1 MRKCSYLVEE
11 VINFERCEI
20 THYYLI
26 TDMWTPEP
34 GKRVRKF
41 VNKIFL
47 LNHVFLGKMDM
58 DIDIIVFVLRSVISF
73 CAIDMIR

>member
-1 MRKCSYLVEE
+1 
-11 VINFERCEI
+11 
-20 THYYLI
+20 
-26 TDMWTPEP
+26 MWTPEP